1 MQACAGGAVVAAAI
15 GHGLRIR
22 RVDLGFA
29 ARHETDM
36 HGPPLD
42 DALSQPAK
50 HPPTGAEALEIRV
63 AWRTILAVIIK
74 SHGNAQWGQCCA
86 VETDVTLHVADCDT
100 TIIKHALASP
110 FHFCNSQRLR
120 YSGHLSSVI
129 LR

>member
-42 DALSQPAK
+42 DALAQPEK
-50 HPPTGAEALEIRV
+50 HPPIGAEALEIRV

-74 SHGNAQWGQCCA
+74 SRGNAQRGQCCA
-86 VETDVTLHVADCDT
+86 VETDGTLKVANRKST
-100 TIIKHALASP
+100 RL
-110 FHFCNSQRLR
+110 NS
-120 YSGHLSSVI
+120 SN
-129 LR
+129 